1 MKCPRGISKFV
12 QKFHEVIVTSCP
24 VLAQFPGQSHIGK
37 NMVDRS
43 MEKIMGKVLTD
54 ATFVY
59 LQVQR

>member
-12 QKFHEVIVTSCP
+12 QKFHEVIV
-24 VLAQFPGQSHIGK
+24 LALFPGQRHIGK